1 MKWNSGRLWLRIT
14 VYSLLALLTTL
25 VVVQSLIFWQF
36 DETAVRQTLGQVL
49 HDHGRS
55 VTIRGSIK
63 PHVLPFPGL
72 DIDRIDISEPG
83 TGTPAISID
92 HLEAR
97 LAWLPLLFGER
108 EVSKLRLDGLTARVA
123 RSPDGTLSIAD
134 LFQRRETGRFR
145 VKLDVL
151 RLREGRIDY
160 LDLASRRQQ
169 TLSTISLDANGLR
182 GDASLSVGA
191 LLSGGKRPLRLA
203 LETPLTIQDDQVT
216 LSQLQAVVLSEV
228 EGLGESKLSANG
240 LLRLNFAALQATGEQ
255 LALTLSS
262 DNPKSTFTL
271 RVPALSASFKEVTTP
286 MATLD
291 GQLTYGQTHYDTT
304 ARFDN
309 VKLDEAGL
317 NADRMAGNFSWSV
330 GRQRVNLRLDA
341 PFSLLAMNQIRM
353 QPLALMAQVVTPL
366 LPRGQLVANMEG
378 ALDGTLDDDQLNL
391 RVAGKLDGSDMAIT
405 VSQYGFLKPRHEATV
420 TIGKLDLNRYLPET
434 TDEAAVALFQDPR
447 PIPLDWLDYVDLSGR
462 VTIGE
467 LAFGRFRVND
477 VSASVLATPQ
487 QLALDQ
493 LSASIYQGRLE
504 GSVRLAREEKKATL
518 ELKQK
523 LNAMHIRPLLLD
535 LFNFNRLDGVGSGEV
550 DVKARGTS
558 FAELRNTM
566 SGTVAMS
573 LSKGALSGIDLVAAL
588 KNLPSELKQW
598 NGAANPNQKTTFST
612 LSASL
617 QLEQGV
623 ARNQDLKLASQL
635 VNVSGGGKL
644 DLVQS
649 IIDYTLDV
657 QANPH
662 EFSRLKGVN
671 VPLKITGPINSP
683 VYALD
688 FNAMVKGKKT
698 ESEKQDAL
706 KQQLKKQIT
715 TILP

>member
-14 VYSLLALLTTL
+14 VYSLLALLTLL
-25 VVVQSLIFWQF
+25 VVVQSLIFWKF
-36 DETAVRQTLGQVL
+36 DEHAVRETLGRVL
-49 HDHGRS
+49 QEQHRN
-55 VTIRGSIK
+55 VTVRGAIK

-72 DIDRIDISEPG
+72 DIDRIDISQPG
-83 TGTPAISID
+83 NATPAITVD

-97 LAWLPLLFGER
+97 LAWLPLLFGEL
-108 EVSKLRLDGLTARVA
+108 EVSKLRVDGLKVQVVRH
-123 RSPDGTLSIAD
+123 PDSSLSIAD
-134 LFQRRETGRFR
+134 LFQRRDTGRFR
-145 VKLDVL
+145 VKLDTL
-151 RLREGRIDY
+151 RLRESELDY
-160 LDLASRRQQ
+160 LDESTQHHQ
-169 TLSTISLDANGLR
+169 TLNTLSLDADGLR
-182 GDASLSVGA
+182 GDAHLSVGA
-191 LLSGGKRPLRLA
+191 LLSGGRRPLRLA

-216 LSQLQAVVLSEV
+216 LSQLQAVVMSEV
-228 EGLGESKLSANG
+228 EGLGESKLNANG

-262 DNPKSTFTL
+262 DNPKSGFTL
-271 RVPALSASFKEVTTP
+271 RVPAFSASFKEITTP
-286 MATLD
+286 LATLD
-291 GQLTYGQTHYDTT
+291 GQLTYGQTHYEAV

-317 NADRMAGNFSWSV
+317 NADHMAGDFSWSV
-330 GRQRVNLRLDA
+330 GRQRINLKLNA
-341 PFSLLAMNQIRM
+341 PFTLLGMNQIRM
-353 QPLALMAQVVTPL
+353 QPLSLMAQVVTPL
-366 LPRGQLVANMEG
+366 LPRGQLVAKMDG

-391 RVAGKLDGSDMAIT
+391 RVAGTLDGSNMAIT

-420 TIGKLDLNRYLPET
+420 TIGKLDLNRYLPESK
-434 TDEAAVALFQDPR
+434 DNAAVALFQDTR
-447 PIPLDWLDYVDLSGR
+447 PIPLDWLDYVDLSGK

-477 VSASVLATPQ
+477 VTASVLATPQ

-504 GSVRLAREEKKATL
+504 GSVRLQREQKPKL

-535 LFNFNRLDGVGSGEV
+535 LFNFSRLDGVGSGEV
-550 DVKARGTS
+550 DVRAQGTS

-573 LSKGALSGIDLVAAL
+573 LNKGALSGIDLVAAL

-644 DLVQS
+644 DLIQS

>member
-14 VYSLLALLTTL
+14 VYGLLTLLTAL

-36 DETAVRQTLGQVL
+36 DELAVRQTLARVL
-49 HDHGRS
+49 QDQHRSISIHGP
-55 VTIRGSIK
+55 IK

-72 DIDRIDISEPG
+72 DINRIDISEPG
-83 TGTPAISID
+83 NAPPAISID

-108 EVSKLRLDGLTARVA
+108 EVNKVSIAGLKARVA
-123 RSPDGTLSIAD
+123 RHPDGTLSIAD

-145 VKLDVL
+145 VKLDTL
-151 RLREGRIDY
+151 RLRDGQIDY
-160 LDLASRRQQ
+160 LDLASHRQQ
-169 TLSTISLDANGLR
+169 TLNAISLDADGLR
-182 GDASLSVGA
+182 GDAHLTVGA

-216 LSQLQAVVLSEV
+216 LSQLQAVVMSEV
-228 EGLGESKLSANG
+228 EGLGQSKLNASG

-255 LALTLSS
+255 LGLTLSS
-262 DNPKSTFTL
+262 DTPQSTFTL
-271 RVPALSASFKEVTTP
+271 RVPAFSASFKEVTTP
-286 MATLD
+286 LATLD
-291 GQLTYGQTHYDTT
+291 GQLTYGQTHYETT

-309 VKLDEAGL
+309 VKLDESGL
-317 NADRMAGNFSWSV
+317 NADRLAGDLSWSV
-330 GRQRVNLRLDA
+330 GRQRVNLQLDA
-341 PFSLLAMNQIRM
+341 PFALVAMNQIRM

-366 LPRGQLVANMEG
+366 LPRGQLVAKMEG

-405 VSQYGFLKPRHEATV
+405 VSQFGFLKPRHEATV
-420 TIGKLDLNRYLPET
+420 TIGKLDLNRYLPESK
-434 TDEAAVALFQDPR
+434 DNAAVALFQDTR
-447 PIPLDWLDYVDLSGR
+447 PIPLDWLDYVDLSGK
-462 VTIGE
+462 VTVGE
-467 LAFGRFRVND
+467 LAFGRFRIND

-504 GSVRLAREEKKATL
+504 GSIRLAREQKPTL
-518 ELKQK
+518 ELKQT
-523 LNAMHIRPLLLD
+523 LNAMHIRPLLVD
-535 LFNFNRLDGVGSGEV
+535 LFNFNRLDGVGSGQV
-550 DVKARGTS
+550 DIKARGVS

-573 LSKGALSGIDLVAAL
+573 LNKGALSGIDLVAAL

-598 NGAANPNQKTTFST
+598 NGTANPDQKTTFST

-635 VNVSGGGKL
+635 INVSGGGKL
-644 DLVQS
+644 DLIQS

>member
-14 VYSLLALLTTL
+14 VYSLLTLLTLL
-25 VVVQSLIFWQF
+25 VVVQSLIFWKF
-36 DETAVRQTLGQVL
+36 DEHAVRETLSRVL
-49 HDHGRS
+49 QEQHRS
-55 VTIRGSIK
+55 VTIRGAIK

-72 DIDRIDISEPG
+72 DINQIDISEPG
-83 TGTPAISID
+83 NTNPAITID

-108 EVSKLRLDGLTARVA
+108 EVSKLRVDGLRVRVA
-123 RSPDGTLSIAD
+123 RRPDGTLSVAD

-145 VKLDVL
+145 VKLDAL
-151 RLREGRIDY
+151 RLRDSQIDY
-160 LDLASRRQQ
+160 LDLASQHQQ
-169 TLSTISLDANGLR
+169 TLSAISLDADGLR
-182 GDASLSVGA
+182 GDAHLSVGA

-216 LSQLQAVVLSEV
+216 LSQLQAVVMSEV
-228 EGLGESKLSANG
+228 EGLGESKLNASG
-240 LLRLNFAALQATGEQ
+240 LLRLNFSTLQATGEQ

-262 DNPKSTFTL
+262 DTPKSAFTL
-271 RVPALSASFKEVTTP
+271 HVPEFSASFKEVTTP
-286 MATLD
+286 LATLG
-291 GQLTYGQTHYDTT
+291 GQLTYGQTHYETT

-317 NADRMAGNFSWSV
+317 NADRMAGDFSWSV
-330 GRQRVNLRLDA
+330 GRQRVNLKLDA
-341 PFSLLAMNQIRM
+341 PFTLLAMNQIRM
-353 QPLALMAQVVTPL
+353 QPLTLQAHVVTPL
-366 LPRGQLVANMEG
+366 LPRGQLVANMQG

-391 RVAGKLDGSDMAIT
+391 RVAGTLDGSDMAIT
-405 VSQYGFLKPRHEATV
+405 VSQFGFLKPRHEATV
-420 TIGKLDLNRYLPET
+420 TIGKLDLNRYLPESK
-434 TDEAAVALFQDPR
+434 DNAAVALFQDPR
-447 PIPLDWLDYVDLSGR
+447 PIPLDWLDYVDLSGKI
-462 VTIGE
+462 TIGE

-504 GSVRLAREEKKATL
+504 GSVRLERDPKPKL

-523 LNAMHIRPLLLD
+523 LTAMHIRPLLLD
-535 LFNFNRLDGVGSGEV
+535 LFNFSRLDGIGSGEV
-550 DVKARGTS
+550 DVKAHGTS

-573 LSKGALSGIDLVAAL
+573 LNKGALSGIDLVAAL

-598 NGAANPNQKTTFST
+598 NGPADPNLKTTFST

-644 DLVQS
+644 DLIQS